1 MGQWNGMGGTMKNR
15 AHTYQKSYA
24 KFREKRIQEVIDL
37 KREVRELKQL
47 VEYLCHEVFKD
58 DDVLR

>member
-1 MGQWNGMGGTMKNR
+1 MGGTMKNR

>member
-1 MGQWNGMGGTMKNR
+1 VSNKLGVEGKMKNR
-15 AHTYQKSYA
+15 ANTYKKAYSM
-24 KFREKRIQEVIDL
+24 FREKRLKEIVEL

-58 DDVLR
+58 ESS